1 MKRIAR
7 RVLAAFLALLA
18 LGVGLFLHFREKPLP
33 PEVKGTL
40 VFVSDREGV
49 DSLYLRRLPGG
60 EERRLTV
67 TSEPVRDPALSPDG
81 RAVAFVT
88 GGRIGLVPVDAGVAR
103 ILTLGVD
110 WRDSSPSWRPNGK
123 GLVVS
128 CRKSDGANAELHL
141 IDLDSSGVTRH
152 PLTQTRGLDDTAPV
166 FSPDGSFVVFV
177 REDNLFR
184 VGLADGRTAR
194 LTGGFKRS
202 RCPHFLPS
210 GRLLC
215 LWSEGKNY
223 GIDVLD
229 ADGRNRETLTQG
241 SVYYRSLVP
250 SPEGRYLA
258 ATFTFDLRF
267 HPAQALKLRQTE
279 EVHLLDARG
288 SFLRDLER
296 SWRYASH
303 SASWSR

>member
-1 MKRIAR
+1 
-7 RVLAAFLALLA
+7 
-18 LGVGLFLHFREKPLP
+18 
-33 PEVKGTL
+33 
-40 VFVSDREGV
+40 
-49 DSLYLRRLPGG
+49 
-60 EERRLTV
+60 
-67 TSEPVRDPALSPDG
+67 
-81 RAVAFVT
+81 VAFAT
-88 GGRIGLVPVDAGVAR
+88 GGRIGLVPLDAGVVR

-110 WRDSSPSWRPNGK
+110 WRDGSPAWRPNGK

-141 IDLDSSGVTRH
+141 IDLDPLGVTRH
-152 PLTQTRGLDDTAPV
+152 PLTQTRGLDDSAPV

-184 VGLADGRTAR
+184 VGLADGRTSR

-202 RCPHFLPS
+202 RCPRFLPS

-215 LWSEGKNY
+215 LWTEGKNY

-229 ADGRNRETLTQG
+229 ADGRNRETLSQG
-241 SVYYRSLVP
+241 SVYYRSVVP
-250 SPEGRYLA
+250 SPEGRFLA

-267 HPAQALKLRQTE
+267 HPTQALKLRQTE

-288 SFLRDLER
+288 SFLRNLER

-303 SASWSR
+303 SPSWGR

>member
-7 RVLAAFLALLA
+7 RALAALLVLVA
-18 LGVGLFLHFREKPLP
+18 LGVGLFLRFREEPLP

-49 DSLYLRRLPGG
+49 DSLYVRRLPRGP
-60 EERRLTV
+60 ERRLTV

-81 RAVAFVT
+81 RQVAFAT
-88 GGRIGLVPVDAGVAR
+88 GGRIGLVPLDAGVVR

-110 WRDSSPSWRPNGK
+110 WRDGSPAWRPNGK

-152 PLTQTRGLDDTAPV
+152 PLTQTRGLDDSAPV

-184 VGLADGRTAR
+184 VGLADGRTSR

-202 RCPHFLPS
+202 RCPRFLPS

-215 LWSEGKNY
+215 LWTEGKNY

-229 ADGRNRETLTQG
+229 ADGRNRETLSQG
-241 SVYYRSLVP
+241 SVYYRSVVP
-250 SPEGRYLA
+250 SPEGRFLA

-267 HPAQALKLRQTE
+267 HPTQALKLRQTE

-288 SFLRDLER
+288 SFLRNLER

-303 SASWSR
+303 SPSWGR

>member
-7 RVLAAFLALLA
+7 RALAALLVLAA
-18 LGVGLFLHFREKPLP
+18 LGVGLFLRFREEPLP

-49 DSLYLRRLPGG
+49 DSLYVRRLPHGQ
-60 EERRLTV
+60 ERRLTV

-81 RAVAFVT
+81 RQVAFAT
-88 GGRIGLVPVDAGVAR
+88 GGRIGLVPVDAGVVR

-110 WRDSSPSWRPNGK
+110 WQDASPAWRPNGR

-152 PLTQTRGLDDTAPV
+152 PLTQTRGLDDSAPV

-202 RCPHFLPS
+202 RCPRFLPS

-229 ADGRNRETLTQG
+229 ADGRNRETLSQG

-250 SPEGRYLA
+250 SPEGRFLA

-267 HPAQALKLRQTE
+267 HPTQALKLRQTE

-288 SFLRDLER
+288 SFLRSLER

-303 SASWSR
+303 SPSWGR